1 MSEGW
6 IGVDLDGTLA
16 EYLGWQGMGH
26 IGKPIAPMVERV
38 KAWLAVGKD
47 VRIFTAR
54 VCSSQSQEDLDVFL
68 REYTRWC
75 FQVFGRQL
83 PVTSE
88 KDWKM
93 IKLWDDR
100 CVQIMPNI
108 GIMVQDALAREVQSM
123 KNDDVKRRARIA
135 ELEKMAEARKL
146 ANRLLEQERNEL
158 EAERDRL
165 REALERVVKL
175 LDRPMLKDDMCL
187 YMNNAIR
194 VAREALKGA
203 ENE

>member
-26 IGKPIAPMVERV
+26 IGEPIAPMVERV
-38 KAWLAVGKD
+38 KAWLAEGKD

-54 VCSSQSQEDLDVFL
+54 VCSGQSQEDLDVFL

-135 ELEKMAEARKL
+135 ELESAIRRCCRNCW
-146 ANRLLEQERNEL
+146 ANHASDAAQCRLCGLK
-158 EAERDRL
+158 
-165 REALERVVKL
+165 EALE
-175 LDRPMLKDDMCL
+175 
-187 YMNNAIR
+187 
-194 VAREALKGA
+194 GA
-203 ENE
+203 GE

>member
-26 IGKPIAPMVERV
+26 IGEPIAPMVERV
-38 KAWLAVGKD
+38 KAWLAEGKD

-135 ELEKMAEARKL
+135 ELE
-146 ANRLLEQERNEL
+146 
-158 EAERDRL
+158 AERDRL
-165 REALERVVKL
+165 REALVKL
-175 LDRPMLKDDMCL
+175 KECLEGYFGKTEKDFFEDCNEDSGEL
-187 YMNNAIR
+187 YFADVYNVAVNALR
-194 VAREALKGA
+194 VR
-203 ENE
+203 